1 MEVNG
6 TEWSFGCCEKG
17 SGVYCCKPRD
27 NPMYAYRE
35 TVTLGA
41 TTLSEYQVLVKSCLS
56 SRCMR
61 VSARDEETHLAE

>member
-1 MEVNG
+1 
-6 TEWSFGCCEKG
+6 
-17 SGVYCCKPRD
+17 
-27 NPMYAYRE
+27 MYAYRE

-41 TTLSEYQVLVKSCLS
+41 TTLSEYQVLVKKCLS